1 MAMSSARPDAGT
13 LPVAALL
20 GAAKEAFAAEF
31 DARIQASDM
40 SALSLAHAHNV
51 LRHLGNGPLRASAI
65 VGRCAVT
72 KQAVSQQIA
81 HLQRNGFVRT
91 LPDPDDQRARLIELT
106 ECGVAAQ
113 ALVKQLFA
121 DIERDWSE
129 RIGKDRMAILR
140 EALATLGAGHMPE
153 GCGG

>member
-1 MAMSSARPDAGT
+1 MSSPTHLAKAKS

-20 GAAKEAFAAEF
+20 GAAREAFGAEF
-31 DARIQASDM
+31 DARIKATNM

-65 VGRCAVT
+65 VSQCGVT

-81 HLQRNGFVRT
+81 HLQRSGFVRA

-113 ALVKQLFA
+113 AMVKQLFA
-121 DIERDWSE
+121 DIEREWGE
-129 RIGKDRMAILR
+129 RIGKEHMAILR
-140 EALATLGAGHMPE
+140 DALATLGADHMPE
-153 GCGG
+153 SCG

>member
-1 MAMSSARPDAGT
+1 MSASAPNAKAKS

-20 GAAKEAFAAEF
+20 GAAREAFAEEF
-31 DARIQASDM
+31 DARIKASNM

-65 VGRCAVT
+65 TDRCGVT

-81 HLQRNGFVRT
+81 HLQRSGFVRA

-106 ECGVAAQ
+106 ECGHAAQ
-113 ALVKQLFA
+113 LLVKQLFA
-121 DIERDWSE
+121 DIERDWIK
-129 RIGKDRMAILR
+129 RIGKEQMSTLR
-140 EALATLGAGHMPE
+140 EALATIGADHMPDS
-153 GCGG
+153 CS

>member
-1 MAMSSARPDAGT
+1 MTPSAHSPKAKS

-20 GAAKEAFAAEF
+20 GAAREAFGAEF
-31 DARIQASDM
+31 DARIKATNM
-40 SALSLAHAHNV
+40 CALSLAHAHNV

-65 VGRCAVT
+65 VGQCGVS

-81 HLQRNGFVRT
+81 HLQRNGYVRT

-106 ECGVAAQ
+106 ERGVAAQ

-121 DIERDWSE
+121 DIEREWTK
-129 RIGKDRMAILR
+129 RIGKQQMADLR
-140 EALATLGAGHMPE
+140 DALAVIGADHMPD
-153 GCGG
+153 GCG

>member
-1 MAMSSARPDAGT
+1 MSAPTHPAKADS

-20 GAAKEAFAAEF
+20 GAAKDAFAAEF
-31 DARIQASDM
+31 DARIKASNM

-65 VGRCAVT
+65 TDRCGVT

-81 HLQRNGFVRT
+81 HLQRSGFVRV

-106 ECGVAAQ
+106 ECGLAAQ
-113 ALVKQLFA
+113 VMVKQLFA
-121 DIERDWSE
+121 DIERDWTQ
-129 RIGKDRMAILR
+129 RIGKEQMAILR
-140 EALATLGAGHMPE
+140 EALATIGADHMPDS
-153 GCGG
+153 CG